1 MLDLRYQS
9 YEESKLKP
17 DAPPF
22 IPKSRSYNRQ
32 QEEHKFTSSL
42 KPNAQPFIPRNRFTQ
57 TFTCPSF
64 PVYPTLH
71 PYYQPIN
78 FLPFNF
84 SNHQLPF
91 SQYLS
96 THISP
101 PILQQPPP
109 NTRLDLDVQ
118 EIEREEEITIGDLSL
133 VIESEPEDLRTM
145 VESDLESSVDSELTP
160 NLEELIMFEVD
171 EDDNLALS
179 KQLLDEITGI
189 IPTQKFEKGEFNNDV
204 CSVCFESFME
214 EEEVKA
220 LECKH
225 VFHQTC
231 IDPWLKKTLKC
242 PLCRQLL
249 I

>member
-42 KPNAQPFIPRNRFTQ
+42 KPDAQPFIPRNRLTQ
-57 TFTCPSF
+57 TLAYPLLGICP
-64 PVYPTLH
+64 
-71 PYYQPIN
+71 PYNIQRPIA
-78 FLPFNF
+78 FASLNF
-84 SNHQLPF
+84 SDYQLPF
-91 SQYLS
+91 TPYLPID
-96 THISP
+96 ISP
-101 PILQQPPP
+101 FTLQQPPP

-118 EIEREEEITIGDLSL
+118 EIDREEEIRIRDFSL
-133 VIESEPEDLRTM
+133 AIESEPEDLRTM
-145 VESDLESSVDSELTP
+145 VESDLESSVDSESIP
-160 NLEELIMFEVD
+160 NVEEIIMFEVD
-171 EDDNLALS
+171 EDDNLALP
-179 KQLLDEITGI
+179 KQLLDELTET

-204 CSVCFESFME
+204 CSVCFENFME

-225 VFHQTC
+225 VFHQNC